1 MMLDVSI
8 RPNLCTRHALELNA
22 GVLDISAYFSIC
34 SLYEV
39 RGHCYCS
46 HVVIH
51 RTWVCLQ
58 DKKRKL
64 RKLNTTEKVYIWFK
78 ELEYKVFSL
87 IRVTQIEIS
96 VTKMLFYAR

>member
-1 MMLDVSI
+1 MLAYWTSVPTSVF
-8 RPNLCTRHALELNA
+8 ALSMRSEVTATAATSSYTGL
-22 GVLDISAYFSIC
+22 GSAC
-34 SLYEV
+34 
-39 RGHCYCS
+39 
-46 HVVIH
+46 
-51 RTWVCLQ
+51 RT
-58 DKKRKL
+58 KKRKL